1 MKREFTYSL
10 VQALIKNRDFM
21 PLQDAEGKYSIYDKI
36 NILTKDAYGSLVIV
50 ELLDGDSLT
59 SEEIEERL
67 RGNQNIIYQIEEG
80 ISQYIYEVFIF
91 SSYPEQDKLNAIKA
105 AQYQKAKDRKYIKCL
120 SVNLENKSVERH
132 FKLPLTDE
140 GISKN
145 IKAIMKQGIY
155 REIGDVD
162 IEEVV
167 MQKRNEFHIKLE
179 AKTPIL
185 SYALIALNVIIWV
198 ALSLY
203 SNKSGMDF
211 YNVLRDFGAKENGL
225 ILSGEYWRFITP
237 VFLHFDIPHLV
248 LNCYSLYALSIV
260 ERVFGHAK
268 FLVVYLI
275 AGIVGNIA
283 SFLFSAG
290 LGAGASGAIFG
301 MLGSLLFF
309 GLQRPALFRAYFGA
323 NVFVMIFINLAYGF
337 SRSGIDNSAHI
348 GGLIGGFLATGAVSV
363 SDKTKW
369 YLNRF
374 IYIIVTI
381 VVVVS
386 SLFYGFGNPESK
398 ITLKVNELEQLDENQ
413 NWNEVIKVGK
423 EILALNPKSKSNKVS
438 VYWTLAKAQGMTGK
452 FDDAVENAKK
462 LVEIDPMN
470 GHYILGLLY
479 HDMGQF
485 EKSRDELLEAKKLM
499 SGKSDEESK
508 GIISNIDNILR
519 SMGY

>member
-10 VQALIKNRDFM
+10 LQALIKDRDFM

-36 NILTKDAYGSLVIV
+36 NILTKDAYGALVIV

-80 ISQYIYEVFIF
+80 IAQYIYEVFIF
-91 SSYPEQDKLNAIKA
+91 SSYPEQDKLNVIKA

-120 SVNLENKSVERH
+120 SVNLENKSVERY

-145 IKAIMKQGIY
+145 IKAIMKQGIS
-155 REIGDVD
+155 REIVDVD

-185 SYALIALNVIIWV
+185 SYALIALNVIIWI

-203 SNKSGMDF
+203 SAQSGTNF
-211 YNVLRDFGAKENGL
+211 NELLLKFGAKENTH

-248 LNCYSLYALSIV
+248 LNCYSLYALNIV
-260 ERVFGHAK
+260 ERVFGHVK
-268 FLVVYLI
+268 FLAVYLI
-275 AGIVGNIA
+275 AGIMGNIA
-283 SFLFSAG
+283 SFLFSMG

-301 MLGSLLFF
+301 LLGSLLYF
-309 GLQRPALFRAYFGA
+309 GLQRPTLFKAYFGA

-337 SRSGIDNSAHI
+337 SRSGIDNFAHI
-348 GGLIGGFLATGAVSV
+348 GGLIGGFLATGAVSA

-374 IYIIVTI
+374 IYIAVTI
-381 VVVVS
+381 VIVVS

-398 ITLKVNELEQLDENQ
+398 ITLKVNEMEELDKNQ
-413 NWNEVIKVGK
+413 NWNEVIKAGK
-423 EILALNPKSKSNKVS
+423 EILALNPKSESNRIS
-438 VYWTLAKAQGMTGK
+438 VYWTLAKAQGMTGE

-462 LVEIDPMN
+462 LVEIDPTN
-470 GHYILGLLY
+470 GRYILGLLY

-485 EKSRDELLEAKKLM
+485 EKARDELLEAKKLM
-499 SGKSDEESK
+499 SDKGNGGSK
-508 GIISNIDNILR
+508 EIISNIDSILR
-519 SMGY
+519 NMGY